1 MLFEFAPEIEA
12 GIKSG
17 IYEIVSHSSGELL
30 GIARNKATGQFVA
43 HAVGVVNQLVNQTV
57 GLNPISIGVSI
68 ATNLATGGIEIFQ
81 THRGFQKTYKMLD
94 TLQSSVGVLQTTTS
108 LIGVGVVGSTV
119 LSAVNLYQT
128 FKLRKQVELLHLEVK
143 NGFLDL
149 KETLKSE
156 GEEVRKRI
164 DEVATDIKFHAHQ
177 LILSQAYGQFQ
188 QALQSLKT
196 AFLVEDASI
205 RNHTL
210 GGVIITLNNSLSSYK
225 NPAILS
231 DTCAAG
237 YLRRM
242 ECAWAIEQTIALTYQ
257 LQNQYDAVYYQINVL
272 QNQIRKD
279 CLTVIDKCESEAE
292 LDFLFP
298 EISCILN
305 NDLAV
310 LSSWQNH
317 VDWIKNLPASE
328 RLLLASSDL
337 GNTDNL
343 QTKTDSE
350 IVQEPRELVVYQK
363 LKNKSHY
370 SSLKDQLRFLI
381 QPNLRKQYESYITEQ
396 ATNSGYHGLVPGN
409 WQEITDL
416 TLANLYWYF
425 QDKSKTVVV

>member
-1 MLFEFAPEIEA
+1 MQFKFAPEIEA

-17 IYEIVSHSSGELL
+17 IYDVVSNASGELL
-30 GIARNKATGQFVA
+30 GIARNKATGKFVA
-43 HAVGVVNQLVNQTV
+43 HAVGVVNQLADQPV
-57 GLNPISIGVSI
+57 GFNPVSIGVS
-68 ATNLATGGIEIFQ
+68 LAAKLAIGGIEMFQ

-94 TLQSSVGVLQTTTS
+94 TLQNSVGVLQTTTS
-108 LIGVGVVGSTV
+108 LIGFGVVSGTV
-119 LSAVNLYQT
+119 LSAVNIYQT
-128 FKLRKQVELLHLEVK
+128 FKLRKQVELLHLDVK

-149 KETLKSE
+149 KETLKYE
-156 GEEVRKRI
+156 GEEIRKRI
-164 DEVATDIKFHAHQ
+164 DEVAADIKFHAHQ
-177 LILSQAYGQFQ
+177 LIISTAYGQFQ

-196 AFLVEDASI
+196 ALLIEDTSI
-205 RNHTL
+205 RNHSL
-210 GGVIITLNNSLSSYK
+210 GGVISTLNNSLSSYK

-257 LQNQYDAVYYQINVL
+257 LQNQYDAVSYQLNEI

-279 CLTVIDKCESEAE
+279 CLIVIDKCESEAE

-298 EISCILN
+298 EIFCILN

-317 VDWIKNLPASE
+317 VDWIKNLPATE
-328 RLLLASSDL
+328 RTMLASSDL
-337 GNTDNL
+337 GNTDIL
-343 QTKTDSE
+343 ETKTDSD
-350 IVQEPRELVVYQK
+350 IVQEPGELIVYQE
-363 LKNKSHY
+363 LKDKSHY
-370 SSLKDQLRFLI
+370 LALRDQLKLMI
-381 QPNLRKQYESYITEQ
+381 QPKLRQKYESYITEQ
-396 ATNSGYHGLVPGN
+396 AINSGYNGLVPGN

-425 QDKSKTVVV
+425 QNKESGLKN

>member
-1 MLFEFAPEIEA
+1 MLFEFVPEIEA

-17 IYEIVSHSSGELL
+17 IYEVVSKSSGELL
-30 GIARNKATGQFVA
+30 GIARNKATGKIVA
-43 HAVGVVNQLVNQTV
+43 HAVGVIIDQSASINPLTV
-57 GLNPISIGVSI
+57 PVDVIMGGLQM
-68 ATNLATGGIEIFQ
+68 LQ

-94 TLQSSVGVLQTTTS
+94 TLQNSVGVLQTTTS
-108 LIGVGVVGSTV
+108 LIGVGVVGGTV

-128 FKLRKQVELLHLEVK
+128 LKLRKQVELLHLEVK

-149 KETLKSE
+149 KETLKYE

-164 DEVATDIKFHAHQ
+164 DEVAVDIKFHAHQ
-177 LILSQAYGQFQ
+177 LILMQAYGQFQ

-196 AFLVEDASI
+196 AFLIEDSNI
-205 RNHTL
+205 RNNTL
-210 GGVIITLNNSLSSYK
+210 GWVINTLNNSLSSYK

-257 LQNQYDAVYYQINVL
+257 LQHQYDAVYHQLDFL

-292 LDFLFP
+292 LDFIFP

-310 LSSWQNH
+310 LSSWQDH

-328 RLLLASSDL
+328 RKLLASSDL
-337 GNTDNL
+337 GNSDSL
-343 QTKTDSE
+343 ETKTDSE
-350 IVQEPRELVVYQK
+350 IVQEPKELVFYQE

-370 SSLKDQLRFLI
+370 LSLRDQLRFI
-381 QPNLRKQYESYITEQ
+381 IEPKLRKEYESYITEQ
-396 ATNSGYHGLVPGN
+396 ATNSGYNGLVAGN
-409 WQEITDL
+409 WQEIADL

-425 QDKSKTVVV
+425 QDKSKTVGA